1 MTFANLLDGF
11 NFLHFQE
18 RPLLHY
24 NYSDWVY
31 HFLGAEITI
40 LIKFIKDEL
49 LAMSYSISSH
59 HKMDKDNLGGNE
71 MTLYNWKMKEPQYI
85 WKN

>member
-1 MTFANLLDGF
+1 MAFANLLDGF
-11 NFLHFQE
+11 NLLHFQE

-40 LIKFIKDEL
+40 LLKFIQVEL
-49 LAMSYSISSH
+49 LQGHILFH
-59 HKMDKDNLGGNE
+59 LIIKW
-71 MTLYNWKMKEPQYI
+71 TRI
-85 WKN
+85 T